1 MENSFDFVGLGF
13 CSNDYLC
20 ILPYIPLDNKVKIIK
35 RIIQGGGPAG
45 NSTVAASKLGLKA
58 AFVSA
63 IGDDADGK
71 KMIEDFEAE
80 KVCTKGIQVRKGC
93 ESPLAYCWID
103 EPTGARSVAWTRGNT
118 PELEADEVDLSL
130 LDGAKILHI
139 DGHNPKG
146 ALAAVKR
153 AKELGVLVNF
163 DAGTVRDGIAELLPY
178 ADILITSEAFAR
190 AWTKEED
197 LEKALPKL
205 AEYGAKVTGCTMG
218 AHGSMMYDN
227 GKIIKCPA
235 FEGVKVVDT
244 TGAGDLFHTGFA
256 VRYLETQDLMECQ
269 RFGAAC
275 AALKC
280 AGLGGRMTAPSRAQV
295 DEFLSKR

>member
-1 MENSFDFVGLGF
+1 M
-13 CSNDYLC
+13 
-20 ILPYIPLDNKVKIIK
+20 
-35 RIIQGGGPAG
+35 
-45 NSTVAASKLGLKA
+45 
-58 AFVSA
+58 
-63 IGDDADGK
+63 
-71 KMIEDFEAE
+71 
-80 KVCTKGIQVRKGC
+80 
-93 ESPLAYCWID
+93 
-103 EPTGARSVAWTRGNT
+103 
-118 PELEADEVDLSL
+118 DLSL